1 MAILTA
7 SQDMLRYD
15 PLKEGDLDRVDVL
28 GKTAGKRVKTY
39 DKELGY
45 AVHPEERERASAL
58 RDVVEGAVSA
68 RETELSEYR
77 ADFEGALE
85 EADVQ
90 AQGILGQIEDVKQQE
105 TVDLQVLSHGGET
118 KTYKLNKEWV
128 DRNLAKDFP
137 EGGLEIKDGVYT
149 VRGYTAADGDETAYE
164 LNLMMLNTIGQVLN
178 QTRDIDTQLAGYQEQ
193 VEDTR
198 AGATAEIAS
207 QRGIAEGAYAQNVS
221 QAERNIE
228 ETQNLW
234 TNYVAQQQ
242 QAFMGGIES
251 NTGGIRDLLDS
262 GALIFSGRTS

>member
-15 PLKEGDLDRVDVL
+15 PLKGGDLDSVDTL
-28 GKTAGKRVKTY
+28 GKSAGKRVKTY

-45 AVHPEERERASAL
+45 AVHPEEREGAL
-58 RDVVEGAVSA
+58 AYKEGVAQ
-68 RETELSEYR
+68 ETAAQKTALGEYETS
-77 ADFEGALE
+77 FTEALE
-85 EADVQ
+85 EADAQ

-105 TVDLQVLSHGGET
+105 TVDLQVLYHDGKT

-137 EGGLEIKDGVYT
+137 ESEFEIKDGVYT
-149 VRGYTAADGDETAYE
+149 VRGDVGDEHTRAP
-164 LNLMMLNTIGQVLN
+164 NFGMLRTIAQVLN

-193 VEDTR
+193 VEDVR

-207 QRGIAEGAYAQNVS
+207 QRGIAEGTHAQNIA

-228 ETQNLW
+228 ETGKLW
-234 TNYVAQQQ
+234 TNYVAKQQ
-242 QAFMGGIES
+242 QAFKDGAEN

-262 GALIFSGRTS
+262 GALVVSGRVS